1 VRWRGWE
8 CQRSGTCALQ
18 LQPPHR
24 TPQPSTHSVNTQH
37 ANQLPAR
44 TKVVAAALI
53 FDAIEDGDGVVDWRE
68 GFGLLRDAAQALG
81 NLNTLDYMGIG

>member
-1 VRWRGWE
+1 MATAT
-8 CQRSGTCALQ
+8 SGVPERKT
-18 LQPPHR
+18 
-24 TPQPSTHSVNTQH
+24 SSVT
-37 ANQLPAR
+37 LDEIELAR